1 MVDLQLHA
9 LWPVLAPALAAVA
22 VLVLDIAWPRART
35 ANLVLV
41 ALGLLGGAAATV
53 PGVLQG
59 PGGVRSALCLPEG
72 ACLYTAGSLASG
84 LQALALLA
92 ALVVLVLAWADWSH
106 GEGGRSAV
114 IAALV
119 LGATAGVVAVPAAA
133 DLASLLVA
141 LELATLPTVALVAL
155 ERRASRQALA
165 IDGAVALLTT
175 SLVSFALLA
184 LGAALWVAATGTA
197 VLTGDAVV
205 EAVGDPARLTLL
217 SVAAVLALAG
227 MAFKL
232 SAVPFHAWT
241 PLTYAGA
248 SLPVTTYLATVSKV
262 AALGGVVVVVTA
274 LGGASDTGLLAVA
287 VLAALSMTLGNAVAL
302 VQHNTV
308 TLLAWSTVAQ
318 AGWVLLPLVS
328 LSSRATRAAGG
339 YLAVYAVAT
348 LLAFVVVILVAAR
361 SGVALSDHRGLLRS
375 RPWLGLPL
383 AFALLSLA
391 GLPPAIIGLVAKIV
405 VIRPIAGDG
414 LWWLAV
420 IAALNVA
427 LGIAV
432 YLRWLGVLATRPE
445 PTDALSEAD
454 QEASNSTYPRVPLQ
468 HAAMVALLTALLVL
482 GSIAPIG
489 VF

>member
-1 MVDLQLHA
+1 
-9 LWPVLAPALAAVA
+9 VLAPALAAVA
-22 VLVLDIAWPRART
+22 VLVLDIAWPRARG
-35 ANLVLV
+35 AHLVLV
-41 ALGLLGGAAATV
+41 AVGLLGGAAATV

-59 PGGVRSALCLPEG
+59 PGAGRNALCLPQG
-72 ACLYTAGSLASG
+72 SCLYTAGSLTSG

-119 LGATAGVVAVPAAA
+119 LGATAGVVAVPAAG

-155 ERRASRQALA
+155 ERRASRQGVA

-197 VLTGDAVV
+197 VLSRDAMTGAVS
-205 EAVGDPARLTLL
+205 DPARLTLL

-241 PLTYAGA
+241 PLSYAGA

-274 LGGASDTGLLAVA
+274 LGGASDTSLLAVA

-339 YLAVYAVAT
+339 YLTVYAVAT

-361 SGVALSDHRGLLRS
+361 SGVALSDHRGLLRD

-414 LWWLAV
+414 MWWLAV
-420 IAALNVA
+420 VAALNVA

-432 YLRWLGVLATRPE
+432 YLRWLGVLAARPD
-445 PTDALSEAD
+445 PADALRETEREAGY
-454 QEASNSTYPRVPLQ
+454 STYPRVPWP
-468 HAAMVALLTALLVL
+468 HAALVALLTALLVL